1 MAPLSIVIVAYQS
14 GGYLRRCLAA
24 TADGRY
30 EVVVVDNGSPPGETE
45 AICAEAPRTR
55 LIRLERNKGFG
66 SAANVGVAA
75 TSGRWLL
82 LLNPDAW
89 PTGDAIDR
97 LLGFAEEEPRLAAAG
112 PLLFDVEGRPQRS
125 TIRPPLSAPALA
137 IWGAFPAGV
146 SGLYG
151 ALRGQKQRAPRE
163 GEFLQASALLLRR
176 EAFTAVGGFD
186 ESFFMYGEE
195 ADLCAR
201 LTDAGW
207 GLAVCPDAS
216 FVHVGGGSTG
226 QRSDGMSVALL
237 RSWLRLIAKRKSL
250 RRAERARRWLLIALR
265 LRRREPT
272 AVAWLAS
279 GRAAD
284 LLRPVG

>member
-1 MAPLSIVIVAYQS
+1 LAPLSIVIVAYQS

-45 AICAEAPRTR
+45 ALCAEAPRTR
-55 LIRLERNKGFG
+55 LIRRERNQGFG
-66 SAANVGVAA
+66 AAANVGVAA

-97 LLGFAEEEPRLAAAG
+97 LLRFAEEEPRLAAAG
-112 PLLFDVEGRPQRS
+112 PLLFDVEGSPQRN

-137 IWGAFPAGV
+137 MWAAFPTGV

-151 ALRGQKQRAPRE
+151 ALRGKAPHAPRE
-163 GEFLQASALLLRR
+163 GEFLQASALMLRR
-176 EAFTAVGGFD
+176 EAFTQVGGFD
-186 ESFFMYGEE
+186 ENFFMYGEE
-195 ADLCAR
+195 ADLCGR

-207 GLAVCPDAS
+207 RLAVCPEAS
-216 FVHVGGGSTG
+216 FVHVGGAST
-226 QRSDGMSVALL
+226 RSQAGAMRVELL

-250 RRAERARRWLLIALR
+250 RQAERARRWLLVALR
-265 LRRREPT
+265 LRRREPV

-284 LLRPVG
+284 LLRPAG

>member
-1 MAPLSIVIVAYQS
+1 MIVAYQS
-14 GGYLRRCLAA
+14 GGYLPRCLAA

-30 EVVVVDNGSPPGETE
+30 EVVVVDNGSPAGETE
-45 AICAEAPRTR
+45 ALCAEAPRTR
-55 LIRLERNKGFG
+55 LIRRERNQGFG
-66 SAANVGVAA
+66 AAANVGVAA

-97 LLGFAEEEPRLAAAG
+97 LLRFAEEEPRLAAAG
-112 PLLFDVEGRPQRS
+112 PLLFDVEGSPQRNA
-125 TIRPPLSAPALA
+125 IRPPLSAAALA
-137 IWGAFPAGV
+137 MWAAFPTGV

-151 ALRGQKQRAPRE
+151 ALRGKAPHAPRE
-163 GEFLQASALLLRR
+163 GEFLQASALMLRR
-176 EAFTAVGGFD
+176 EAFTQVGGFD
-186 ESFFMYGEE
+186 ENFFMYGEE
-195 ADLCAR
+195 ADLCGR

-207 GLAVCPDAS
+207 RLAVCPEAS
-216 FVHVGGGSTG
+216 FVHVGGAST
-226 QRSDGMSVALL
+226 RSQAGAMRVELL

-250 RRAERARRWLLIALR
+250 RQAERARRWLLVALR
-265 LRRREPT
+265 LRRREPV

-284 LLRPVG
+284 LLRPAG

>member
-1 MAPLSIVIVAYQS
+1 VIVAYQS

-45 AICAEAPRTR
+45 ALCAEAPRTR
-55 LIRLERNKGFG
+55 LIQRERNQGFG
-66 SAANVGVAA
+66 AAANVGVAA
-75 TSGRWLL
+75 TSGRWVL

-97 LLGFAEEEPRLAAAG
+97 LLRFAEEEPRLAAAG
-112 PLLFDVEGRPQRS
+112 PLLFDVEGHPQRS
-125 TIRPPLSAPALA
+125 TIRAPLSAPALA
-137 IWGAFPAGV
+137 IWAAFPAGV

-151 ALRGQKQRAPRE
+151 ALRGQTQQAPRE
-163 GEFLQASALLLRR
+163 GEFLQASAILLRR
-176 EAFTAVGGFD
+176 EAFTEVGGFD

-207 GLAVCPDAS
+207 DLAVCSDAS
-216 FVHVGGGSTG
+216 FVHVGGGST
-226 QRSDGMSVALL
+226 RSQGDGMSVALL

-284 LLRPVG
+284 LLRPAG

>member
-1 MAPLSIVIVAYQS
+1 LAPLSIVIVAYQS

-45 AICAEAPRTR
+45 ALCAEAPRTR
-55 LIRLERNKGFG
+55 LIRRERNQGFG
-66 SAANVGVAA
+66 AAANVGVAA

-97 LLGFAEEEPRLAAAG
+97 LLRFAEQEPRLAAAG
-112 PLLFDVEGRPQRS
+112 PLLFDVEGSPQRN
-125 TIRPPLSAPALA
+125 TIRPPLSATALA
-137 IWGAFPAGV
+137 MWAAFPTGV

-151 ALRGQKQRAPRE
+151 ALRGKAPHAPRE
-163 GEFLQASALLLRR
+163 GEFLQASALMLRR
-176 EAFTAVGGFD
+176 EAFTQVGGFD
-186 ESFFMYGEE
+186 ENFFMYGEE
-195 ADLCAR
+195 ADLCGR

-207 GLAVCPDAS
+207 RLAVCPEAS
-216 FVHVGGGSTG
+216 FVHVGGAST
-226 QRSDGMSVALL
+226 RSQAGAMRVELL

-250 RRAERARRWLLIALR
+250 RQAERARRWLLVALR
-265 LRRREPT
+265 LRRREPV

-284 LLRPVG
+284 LLRPAG